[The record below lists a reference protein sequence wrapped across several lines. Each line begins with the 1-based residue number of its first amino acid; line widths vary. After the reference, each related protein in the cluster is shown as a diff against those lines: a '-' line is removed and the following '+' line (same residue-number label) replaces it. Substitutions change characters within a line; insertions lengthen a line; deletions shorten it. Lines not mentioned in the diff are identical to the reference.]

1 MANKIIKY
9 NLTSNGTT
17 PSYIESGGFHPKVNS
32 NASPQDM
39 DLIGATVDGSSE
51 EGLGVFANEA
61 AIKTYL
67 DSYTSDWTSQHFAVS
82 RDLIAFDQTAAAALI
97 WAKKIN

>member
-9 NLTSNGTT
+9 NLTSTGTT

-67 DSYTSDWTSQHFAVS
+67 DSYTGDWTFQDFAVS
-82 RDLIAFDQTAAAALI
+82 RDLIAFDQTAAASDL
-97 WAKKIN
+97 WDLKIS